1 MAHPTST
8 PTSTPTS
15 SSVNTINTDSNL
27 YTNSD
32 NIIELVRVV
41 GYEEMGIK
49 QMMEAK
55 DLKDRK
61 NFIDYHLTPAL
72 KERFVRMKYPDRP
85 NHPRQRYLLTVK
97 GQMQYRELTKQ

>member
-27 YTNSD
+27 YTNND

-49 QMMEAK
+49 QMMEAS
-55 DLKDRK
+55 
-61 NFIDYHLTPAL
+61 IPTAPIIPA
-72 KERFVRMKYPDRP
+72 RD
-85 NHPRQRYLLTVK
+85 TC
-97 GQMQYRELTKQ
+97 